1 MNNIEKD
8 ITKRNIIKCEK
19 ALKENKKKYKF
30 DLDYKKMWEDL
41 VDKSLDLQE
50 EYRELKLQNLE
61 LRNIYF
67 NVTHINKIYTK
78 ELNIYIAKHQ
88 KFIKYLE
95 DEIKQNTPNLRW
107 KHYDEDGFND
117 YDIENSTYIEIKP
130 TNMILEEILQKY
142 KSIIRGNKDEK

>member
-78 ELNIYIAKHQ
+78 ELNRYIDKHQ

-130 TNMILEEILQKY
+130 TNMILEEILRKY

>member
-1 MNNIEKD
+1 MNNIDKD
-8 ITKRNIIKCEK
+8 IVKRNIIRCEK
-19 ALKENKKKYKF
+19 ALNENKMKYTF

-78 ELNIYIAKHQ
+78 ELNRYIAKQQ
-88 KFIKYLE
+88 KFINFLE
-95 DEIKQNTPNLRW
+95 NMLNDE
-107 KHYDEDGFND
+107 ND
-117 YDIENSTYIEIKP
+117 IFSVVRVKDV
-130 TNMILEEILQKY
+130 LQKY
-142 KSIIRGNKDEK
+142 KEMIGGKDENK

>member
-78 ELNIYIAKHQ
+78 ELNRYIDKHQ

-95 DEIKQNTPNLRW
+95 DMLD
-107 KHYDEDGFND
+107 DEND
-117 YDIENSTYIEIKP
+117 IFSVVRVKDV
-130 TNMILEEILQKY
+130 LQKY
-142 KSIIRGNKDEK
+142 RRITGDDK

>member
-1 MNNIEKD
+1 MNNIDKD
-8 ITKRNIIKCEK
+8 IVKRNIIRCEK
-19 ALKENKKKYKF
+19 ALNENKMKYTF

-78 ELNIYIAKHQ
+78 ELNRYIAKQQ
-88 KFIKYLE
+88 KFINFLE
-95 DEIKQNTPNLRW
+95 NMLDDE
-107 KHYDEDGFND
+107 ND
-117 YDIENSTYIEIKP
+117 IFSVVRVKDV
-130 TNMILEEILQKY
+130 LQKY
-142 KSIIRGNKDEK
+142 KEMIGGKDENK

>member
-1 MNNIEKD
+1 MNSIEKN
-8 ITKRNIIKCEK
+8 KAKQNIIKCEK
-19 ALKENKKKYKF
+19 ALNAIKENKKEYKF
-30 DLDYKKMWEDL
+30 ELDYKKMWEDL

-78 ELNIYIAKHQ
+78 ELNRYIDKHQ

-95 DEIKQNTPNLRW
+95 DMLD
-107 KHYDEDGFND
+107 DEND
-117 YDIENSTYIEIKP
+117 IFSVVRVKDV
-130 TNMILEEILQKY
+130 LQKY
-142 KSIIRGNKDEK
+142 RRITGDDK

>member
-1 MNNIEKD
+1 MNNIAKD
-8 ITKRNIIKCEK
+8 IVKRNIIRCEK
-19 ALKENKKKYKF
+19 ASNENKMKYTF

-78 ELNIYIAKHQ
+78 ELNRYIAKQQ
-88 KFIKYLE
+88 KFINFLE
-95 DEIKQNTPNLRW
+95 NMLDDE
-107 KHYDEDGFND
+107 ND
-117 YDIENSTYIEIKP
+117 IFSVVRVKDV
-130 TNMILEEILQKY
+130 LQKY
-142 KSIIRGNKDEK
+142 KEMIGGKDENK

>member
-1 MNNIEKD
+1 MNNIDKD
-8 ITKRNIIKCEK
+8 IVKRNIIRCEK
-19 ALKENKKKYKF
+19 ASNENKMKYTF

-78 ELNIYIAKHQ
+78 ELNRYIAKQQ
-88 KFIKYLE
+88 KFINFLE
-95 DEIKQNTPNLRW
+95 NMLDDE
-107 KHYDEDGFND
+107 ND
-117 YDIENSTYIEIKP
+117 IFSVVRVKDV
-130 TNMILEEILQKY
+130 LQKY
-142 KSIIRGNKDEK
+142 KEMIGGKDENK